1 MRQDCHGDH
10 CVENQSQPLLLRVP
24 TPDRQE
30 LSFCEPS
37 VRDIKRWLSGLPKA
51 NLGETARQL
60 YQAILELN
68 QLRTTAQT
76 RLQLLELLRPEIHF
90 VCRELERY
98 FINQPIV
105 LSERPRKVASLCQA
119 LHNHLAIGYKLIA
132 VELAPQTGRERLQL
146 LTISLQRAIR
156 SLDAILVRSTQ
167 LYRPTPDGLWL
178 ELHRLYAIAVTHGVH
193 RTLVRDDLSYRVKG
207 LSAEQS
213 YIVALMIGSARCN
226 QMRQQNIAQL
236 AQLLEPWSALVRLQ
250 TAQNPS
256 SLFGVSSR
264 IDGPP
269 RYRSMF
275 TAEERPDLL
284 GIDPH
289 GLVKAIQKHLQ
300 SPAQSA
306 EEKALAIPEG
316 LSLDLLQHVS
326 AAWGDISER
335 SFQRTPAQGTMKICI
350 GMSALHYYL
359 AGQRQFGELLKR
371 PDAAPAVFKLNNA
384 APDVWSVA
392 YDAAVVKDDPILPN
406 DYIEFVRPVMT
417 EKANEQG
424 PASPSSPSSDNC
436 FPTFEV
442 QRVDHSPGGFCLSW
456 PGEVPAQLQA
466 GELLGLQ
473 DSSETWSVAV
483 VRWIRQVRGSGPQM
497 GVELIAPSAHPCG
510 LRLLRKTEQGSEY
523 LRALL
528 LPEISVI
535 SRPATLIV
543 PRLPFQEGQKVQ
555 INQNGNELRAML
567 CRRQT
572 GSSSY
577 NQFEYQLVG
586 NATAPR
592 ETSITARGSQASPGG
607 EDFDSL
613 WNTL

>member
-1 MRQDCHGDH
+1 MNDASHGVH
-10 CVENQSQPLLLRVP
+10 RLENHRQPLLLRVP
-24 TPDRQE
+24 TPDCQE

-37 VRDIKRWLSGLPKA
+37 VRGVKRWLSGLPKA

-60 YQAILELN
+60 YQAMLELN
-68 QLRTTAQT
+68 QLRTTVQH

-98 FINQPIV
+98 FVNQPIV

-119 LHNHLAIGYKLIA
+119 LNNHLAIGYKLIS
-132 VELAPQTGRERLQL
+132 VELAAQTGRDRLQL

-156 SLDAILVRSTQ
+156 SLCAMLVRSTQ
-167 LYRPTPDGLWL
+167 LYSPTPEGLWL
-178 ELHRLYAIAVTHGVH
+178 ELHQLYAIAAAHGVH
-193 RTLVRDDLSYRVKG
+193 RTLVRDDLTYRVKG

-226 QMRQQNIAQL
+226 QMRQQNVAQL
-236 AQLLEPWSALVRLQ
+236 AQVLEPWSARVRLQ
-250 TAQNPS
+250 PAQTPS
-256 SLFGVSSR
+256 SLFVASSR
-264 IDGPP
+264 VDGPP

-275 TAEERPDLL
+275 TSEERASLL

-289 GLVKAIQKHLQ
+289 GLVKVIELHLQ
-300 SPAQSA
+300 SPANASQ
-306 EEKALAIPEG
+306 ENALPVPEG
-316 LSLDLLQHVS
+316 LSLDLLQHLS

-335 SFQRTPAQGTMKICI
+335 SFQRAPVQGSMTLCI

-359 AGQRQFGELLKR
+359 AGQRPFGDLLKR
-371 PDAAPAVFKLNNA
+371 PDATRSAVFKLNNA
-384 APDVWSVA
+384 APDVWAVA
-392 YDAAVVKDDPILPN
+392 FDAQAVNEDGVLPN
-406 DYIEFVRPVMT
+406 DHIEFVRPVMAT
-417 EKANEQG
+417 TPDEQAPETP
-424 PASPSSPSSDNC
+424 PADNL

-473 DSSETWSVAV
+473 DATSQTWSVAV
-483 VRWIRQVRGSGPQM
+483 VRWIRQVRGGGPQM
-497 GVELIAPSAHPCG
+497 GVELIAPSAQPCG

-535 SRPATLIV
+535 SRPATLIA

-555 INQNGNELRAML
+555 INQNGEDHRALL

-572 GSSSY
+572 GTSSY

-586 NATAPR
+586 LAAVSQ
-592 ETSITARGSQASPGG
+592 ETPITARGTQAVSRG

>member
-1 MRQDCHGDH
+1 L
-10 CVENQSQPLLLRVP
+10 ENQRQPLLRVP
-24 TPDRQE
+24 TPDCQE

-37 VRDIKRWLSGLPKA
+37 VRGVKRWLSGLPKA

-60 YQAILELN
+60 YQAMLELN
-68 QLRTTAQT
+68 QLRTTVQH

-98 FINQPIV
+98 FVNQPIV

-119 LHNHLAIGYKLIA
+119 LNNHLAIGYKLIS
-132 VELAPQTGRERLQL
+132 VELAAQAGRDRLQL

-156 SLDAILVRSTQ
+156 SLCAMLVRSTQ
-167 LYRPTPDGLWL
+167 LYSPTPEGLWL
-178 ELHRLYAIAVTHGVH
+178 ELHQLYAIAAAHGVH
-193 RTLVRDDLSYRVKG
+193 RTLVRDDLAYRVKG

-226 QMRQQNIAQL
+226 QMRQQNVAQL
-236 AQLLEPWSALVRLQ
+236 AQVLEPWSARIRLQ
-250 TAQNPS
+250 PAQNPS
-256 SLFGVSSR
+256 SLFVASPR
-264 IDGPP
+264 VDGPP

-275 TAEERPDLL
+275 TAEERASLL

-289 GLVKAIQKHLQ
+289 GLVKAIQLHLQ
-300 SPAQSA
+300 SSA
-306 EEKALAIPEG
+306 NTPPENALPVPEG
-316 LSLDLLQHVS
+316 LSLDLLQHLS

-335 SFQRTPAQGTMKICI
+335 SFQRTPALGSMTLCI

-359 AGQRQFGELLKR
+359 AGQRPFGDLLKR
-371 PDAAPAVFKLNNA
+371 PDATRSAVFKLNNA
-384 APDVWSVA
+384 APDVWAVA
-392 YDAAVVKDDPILPN
+392 FDAQAVNEDGVLPN
-406 DYIEFVRPVMT
+406 DHIEFVRPVMAT
-417 EKANEQG
+417 TPDEQAPETP
-424 PASPSSPSSDNC
+424 PADSL

-456 PGEVPAQLQA
+456 PSEVPAQLQA

-473 DSSETWSVAV
+473 DATSQTWSVAV
-483 VRWIRQVRGSGPQM
+483 VRWIRQVRGGGPQM
-497 GVELIAPSAHPCG
+497 GVELIAPSAQPCG

-535 SRPATLIV
+535 SRPATLIA

-555 INQNGNELRAML
+555 INQNGEDHRALL

-572 GSSSY
+572 GTSSY

-586 NATAPR
+586 LAAVSQ
-592 ETSITARGSQASPGG
+592 ETPITARGTQAVARG

>member
-1 MRQDCHGDH
+1 MD
-10 CVENQSQPLLLRVP
+10 NQSQPLLLRVP
-24 TPDRQE
+24 TPDCQE

-37 VRDIKRWLSGLPKA
+37 VRGVRRWLSGLPKA

-60 YQAILELN
+60 YQAMRELN
-68 QLRTTAQT
+68 QLRTTAT
-76 RLQLLELLRPEIHF
+76 NRLQLLELLRPEIHF

-105 LSERPRKVASLCQA
+105 LGERPRKVASLCQA
-119 LHNHLAIGYKLIA
+119 LHNHLAIGYKLISA
-132 VELAPQTGRERLQL
+132 ELAPQTGRDRLQL
-146 LTISLQRAIR
+146 LTIALQRAIR
-156 SLDAILVRSTQ
+156 SLCAMLVRSTQ
-167 LYRPTPDGLWL
+167 LYSPTPDGLWL
-178 ELHRLYAIAVTHGVH
+178 ELHQLYTIAATHGIH
-193 RTLVRDDLSYRVKG
+193 RTLVHDDLCYRVRG
-207 LSAEQS
+207 LSTEQS
-213 YIVALMIGSARCN
+213 YIVALMLGSARCN
-226 QMRQQNIAQL
+226 QMRQQGIGQL
-236 AQLLEPWSALVRLQ
+236 AQLLEPWSALVHLQ
-250 TAQNPS
+250 SGLGPA
-256 SLFGVSSR
+256 SLFGVSPR

-269 RYRSMF
+269 RYRSMYPA
-275 TAEERPDLL
+275 TARPDLL

-289 GLVKAIQKHLQ
+289 GLVKAIQSHLQ
-300 SPAQSA
+300 SPAEA
-306 EEKALAIPEG
+306 PEDKALAIPEG
-316 LSLDLLQHVS
+316 LNPDLLQHLT

-335 SFQRTPAQGTMKICI
+335 SFQRAPTQGSMTLCI

-359 AGQRQFGELLKR
+359 AAQRPFGELLKR
-371 PDAAPAVFKLNNA
+371 PDATRSAVFKLNNA

-392 YDAAVVKDDPILPN
+392 FDAQILVEEERLP
-406 DYIEFVRPVMT
+406 DEDHIEFVRPVT
-417 EKANEQG
+417 ASTKATDEDEAAK
-424 PASPSSPSSDNC
+424 PAADSL

-442 QRVDHSPGGFCLSW
+442 QRVDQSPGGYCLSW

-473 DSSETWSVAV
+473 DATSQTWSVAV

-497 GVELIAPSAHPCG
+497 GVELIAPQAQPCG
-510 LRLLRKTEQGSEY
+510 LRLLRKTDQGSEY

-555 INQNGNELRAML
+555 INQNGDEHRAML
-567 CRRQT
+567 CRRRAGT
-572 GSSSY
+572 SSY

-586 NATAPR
+586 LTASAQ
-592 ETSITARGSQASPGG
+592 ETPITARGTQTTSRG

>member
-1 MRQDCHGDH
+1 M
-10 CVENQSQPLLLRVP
+10 ENQSQPLLLRVP

-30 LSFCEPS
+30 LSFCDPS
-37 VRDIKRWLSGLPKA
+37 VRGVKHWLSGLPKA

-60 YQAILELN
+60 YQAMLELN
-68 QLRTTAQT
+68 QLRTTAPV

-105 LSERPRKVASLCQA
+105 LGERPRKVASLCQA

-132 VELAPQTGRERLQL
+132 VELAPQTGRDRLQL
-146 LTISLQRAIR
+146 LTIALQRSIR
-156 SLDAILVRSTQ
+156 SLCAILVRSTQ

-178 ELHRLYAIAVTHGVH
+178 ELHQLHSLAVTHAVQ
-193 RTLVRDDLSYRVKG
+193 RTLVRDELAYQVKG

-250 TAQNPS
+250 TAQDPS
-256 SLFGVSSR
+256 SLFGVSPR

-275 TAEERPDLL
+275 AANEPADLL

-289 GLVKAIQKHLQ
+289 GLVKAIQRHLQ
-300 SPAQSA
+300 SPSNGSEQNG
-306 EEKALAIPEG
+306 LVIPDG

-335 SFQRTPAQGTMKICI
+335 SFQRAPAQGTMTLCI

-371 PDAAPAVFKLNNA
+371 PDAARSAVFKLNNA
-384 APDVWSVA
+384 APDIWAVA
-392 YDAAVVKDDPILPN
+392 FDAQAINGDGILP
-406 DYIEFVRPVMT
+406 DEHIEFVRPVMP
-417 EKANEQG
+417 EQAAEPETVTP
-424 PASPSSPSSDNC
+424 PADSG
-436 FPTFEV
+436 FRTFEV

-473 DSSETWSVAV
+473 DPASQTWSVAV

-497 GVELIAPSAHPCG
+497 GVELIAPSAQPCG

-535 SRPATLIV
+535 SRPAALIV

-555 INQNGNELRAML
+555 INQNGEEHRAML
-567 CRRQT
+567 RRRQT
-572 GSSSY
+572 GTSSY
-577 NQFEYQLVG
+577 NQFEYQLAGLV
-586 NATAPR
+586 AVSR
-592 ETSITARGSQASPGG
+592 ETPITARGNQSAPRG

>member
-1 MRQDCHGDH
+1 L
-10 CVENQSQPLLLRVP
+10 ENQSQPLLLRVP
-24 TPDRQE
+24 TPDCQE

-37 VRDIKRWLSGLPKA
+37 VRGVKRWLSGLPKA

-60 YQAILELN
+60 YQAMLELN
-68 QLRTTAQT
+68 KLRTTVQI

-105 LSERPRKVASLCQA
+105 LGERPRKVASLCQA
-119 LHNHLAIGYKLIA
+119 LHNHLAIGYKLIS
-132 VELAPQTGRERLQL
+132 VELAPQDGRERLQL
-146 LTISLQRAIR
+146 FTISLQRAIR
-156 SLDAILVRSTQ
+156 SLCAMLVRSTQ
-167 LYRPTPDGLWL
+167 LYSPTPVGLWL
-178 ELHRLYAIAVTHGVH
+178 ELHQLYAIAAAHGVH
-193 RTLVRDDLSYRVKG
+193 RTLVRDDLGYRVKG

-250 TAQNPS
+250 SAQSPS

-275 TAEERPDLL
+275 AAEERADLL

-289 GLVKAIQKHLQ
+289 GLVRAIQRHLQ
-300 SPAQSA
+300 LPPGAP
-306 EEKALAIPEG
+306 EDETLAVPEG
-316 LSLDLLQHVS
+316 LSLDLLQQVS

-335 SFQRTPAQGTMKICI
+335 SFQRTPTQGSMKLCI

-359 AGQRQFGELLKR
+359 AGRRQFGELLKR
-371 PDAAPAVFKLNNA
+371 PDAARSAVFKLNNA

-392 YDAAVVKDDPILPN
+392 FDAQAINEDGILPS
-406 DYIEFVRPVMT
+406 DHIEFVRPVMATT
-417 EKANEQG
+417 EDEDKDE
-424 PASPSSPSSDNC
+424 PVTPPSDDC

-456 PGEVPAQLQA
+456 SDEVPAQLQA

-473 DSSETWSVAV
+473 DVTSQTWSVAV

-497 GVELIAPSAHPCG
+497 GVELIAPSAQPCG

-535 SRPATLIV
+535 SHPATLIV

-555 INQNGNELRAML
+555 INQNGDEHRALLR
-567 CRRQT
+567 RRQT
-572 GSSSY
+572 GTSSY

-586 NATAPR
+586 LAAVPQ
-592 ETSITARGSQASPGG
+592 ETSFTAQGAKAALRG

>member
-1 MRQDCHGDH
+1 L
-10 CVENQSQPLLLRVP
+10 ENQSQPLLLRIP
-24 TPDRQE
+24 TPDSQE

-37 VRDIKRWLSGLPKA
+37 VRGIKQWLSGLPKA

-60 YQAILELN
+60 YQATRELN
-68 QLRTTAQT
+68 QLRTTAQN

-105 LSERPRKVASLCQA
+105 LGERARKVASLCQA
-119 LHNHLAIGYKLIA
+119 LHNNLAIGYKLISA
-132 VELAPQTGRERLQL
+132 ELAPQAGRERLQL
-146 LTISLQRAIR
+146 LTIALQRAIR
-156 SLDAILVRSTQ
+156 SLSAMLVRSTQ
-167 LYRPTPDGLWL
+167 LYSPTPDGLWL
-178 ELHRLYAIAVTHGVH
+178 ELHQLYAIASTHGIH
-193 RTLVRDDLSYRVKG
+193 RAVVRDELGYQVQG
-207 LSAEQS
+207 LSTEQS
-213 YIVALMIGSARCN
+213 YIVALMLGCARCN
-226 QMRQQNIAQL
+226 QMRQQRIGQL
-236 AQLLEPWSALVRLQ
+236 AQLLDPWSALVQLQ
-250 TAQNPS
+250 SGLGPT
-256 SLFGVSSR
+256 SLFGVPTR

-275 TAEERPDLL
+275 PSQERVHLL

-289 GLVKAIQKHLQ
+289 GLVKAIQAHLQ
-300 SPAQSA
+300 SPEDAP
-306 EEKALAIPEG
+306 EDKRLAIPEG
-316 LSLDLLQHVS
+316 LNPDLLQHVS

-335 SFQRTPAQGTMKICI
+335 SFQRTPTQGSVTLCI

-359 AGQRQFGELLKR
+359 ANERPFSELLRR
-371 PDAAPAVFKLNNA
+371 PDATRSAVFKLNNA

-392 YDAAVVKDDPILPN
+392 FDAHIVKEDELHTDN
-406 DYIEFVRPVMT
+406 DHIEFVRPVMLT
-417 EKANEQG
+417 TKSE
-424 PASPSSPSSDNC
+424 PSSPAPESLY
-436 FPTFEV
+436 PTFEV
-442 QRVDHSPGGFCLSW
+442 QRVDHSPGGYCLSW
-456 PGEVPAQLQA
+456 PGEVPAQLQT
-466 GELLGLQ
+466 GELLGLKDDTSQ
-473 DSSETWSVAV
+473 SWSIAV
-483 VRWIRQVRGSGPQM
+483 VRWVRQVRGGGPHM
-497 GVELIAPSAHPCG
+497 GVELIAPQAQPCG
-510 LRLLRKTEQGSEY
+510 LRLLSKTKQGSEY

-555 INQNGNELRAML
+555 INQNGEERRAML
-567 CRRQT
+567 CRRQA

-586 NATAPR
+586 LAAPVQ
-592 ETSITARGSQASPGG
+592 ETTVTARGTQPTSKG

>member
-1 MRQDCHGDH
+1 MD
-10 CVENQSQPLLLRVP
+10 NQSQPLLLRVP
-24 TPDRQE
+24 TPDCQE

-37 VRDIKRWLSGLPKA
+37 VRGVRRWLSGLPKA

-60 YQAILELN
+60 YQAMREIN
-68 QLRTTAQT
+68 QLRTPATN

-105 LSERPRKVASLCQA
+105 LGERPRKVASLCQA
-119 LHNHLAIGYKLIA
+119 LHNHLAIGYKLISA
-132 VELAPQTGRERLQL
+132 ELAPQTGRDRLQL
-146 LTISLQRAIR
+146 LTIALQRAIR
-156 SLDAILVRSTQ
+156 SLSTMLVRSTQ
-167 LYRPTPDGLWL
+167 LYSPTPEGLWL
-178 ELHRLYAIAVTHGVH
+178 ELHQLYALAVTHGVH
-193 RTLVRDDLSYRVKG
+193 RTIVNDDLCYRVPG

-213 YIVALMIGSARCN
+213 YIVALMLGSARCN
-226 QMRQQNIAQL
+226 QMRQQGIGQL
-236 AQLLEPWSALVRLQ
+236 AQLLEPWSALVHLQ
-250 TAQNPS
+250 AGLGPT
-256 SLFGVSSR
+256 SLFGVSTR

-269 RYRSMF
+269 RYRSMYP
-275 TAEERPDLL
+275 ASARADLL

-289 GLVKAIQKHLQ
+289 GLVKAIQSHLQ
-300 SPAQSA
+300 SPAEA
-306 EEKALAIPEG
+306 PEHKALAIPEG
-316 LSLDLLQHVS
+316 LNPDLLQHLV

-335 SFQRTPAQGTMKICI
+335 SFQRAPTQGAMTLCI

-359 AGQRQFGELLKR
+359 ADQRPFGELLKR
-371 PDAAPAVFKLNNA
+371 PDATRSAVFKLNNA

-392 YDAAVVKDDPILPN
+392 FDAQVVEEERLPEE
-406 DYIEFVRPVMT
+406 DHIEFVRPVT
-417 EKANEQG
+417 ASTKVTDEGEAAL
-424 PASPSSPSSDNC
+424 PAADNL

-442 QRVDHSPGGFCLSW
+442 QRVDQSPGGYCLSW

-473 DSSETWSVAV
+473 DTASKTWSVAV
-483 VRWIRQVRGSGPQM
+483 VRWVRQVRGSGPQM
-497 GVELIAPSAHPCG
+497 GVELIAPQAQPCG
-510 LRLLRKTEQGSEY
+510 LRLLRKTDQGSEY

-555 INQNGNELRAML
+555 INQNGDEHRAML
-567 CRRQT
+567 CCRQAGT
-572 GSSSY
+572 SSY
-577 NQFEYQLVG
+577 NQFEYQLLG
-586 NATAPR
+586 LTASAQ
-592 ETSITARGSQASPGG
+592 ETPITARGTQTTSRG

>member
-1 MRQDCHGDH
+1 MCHGAYRL
-10 CVENQSQPLLLRVP
+10 ENLSQPLLLRVP
-24 TPDRQE
+24 TPDCQE

-37 VRDIKRWLSGLPKA
+37 VRGMKRWLSGLPKA

-60 YQAILELN
+60 YQATRELN
-68 QLRTTAQT
+68 QLRTSAQN

-105 LSERPRKVASLCQA
+105 LGERARKVAGLCQA
-119 LHNHLAIGYKLIA
+119 LHNHLAIGYKLISA
-132 VELAPQTGRERLQL
+132 ELAPQAGREHLQL
-146 LTISLQRAIR
+146 LTVALQRAIR
-156 SLDAILVRSTQ
+156 SLSAILVRSTQ
-167 LYRPTPDGLWL
+167 LYSPTPDGLWL
-178 ELHRLYAIAVTHGVH
+178 ELHQLYAIAATHGVQ
-193 RTLVRDDLSYRVKG
+193 RALVRDELGYQVQG

-213 YIVALMIGSARCN
+213 YIVALMLGCARCN
-226 QMRQQNIAQL
+226 QMRQQRIGQL
-236 AQLLEPWSALVRLQ
+236 AQLLDPWSALVQLQ
-250 TAQNPS
+250 TRLGPT
-256 SLFGVSSR
+256 SLFGVPAR

-275 TAEERPDLL
+275 PGQERAHLL

-289 GLVKAIQKHLQ
+289 GLVNAIQAYLQ
-300 SPAQSA
+300 SPDDAPEA
-306 EEKALAIPEG
+306 KRLAIPEG
-316 LSLDLLQHVS
+316 LNPDLLLHVS

-335 SFQRTPAQGTMKICI
+335 SFQRTPTQGSMTLCI
-350 GMSALHYYL
+350 GMSALHYYV
-359 AGQRQFGELLKR
+359 ANERPFSELLQH
-371 PDAAPAVFKLNNA
+371 PDAARSAVFKLNNA

-392 YDAAVVKDDPILPN
+392 FDAQIVKEDEPYADN
-406 DYIEFVRPVMT
+406 DHIEFVRPVIPTT
-417 EKANEQG
+417 ESE
-424 PASPSSPSSDNC
+424 PPSSPPDC
-436 FPTFEV
+436 LFPTFEV
-442 QRVDHSPGGFCLSW
+442 QRVDHSPGGYCLSW

-466 GELLGLQ
+466 GELLGLKDATSQ
-473 DSSETWSVAV
+473 SWSIAV
-483 VRWIRQVRGSGPQM
+483 VRWVRQVRGSGPHM
-497 GVELIAPSAHPCG
+497 GVELIAPQAYPCG
-510 LRLLRKTEQGSEY
+510 LRLLSKTKQGSEY

-555 INQNGNELRAML
+555 INQNGDEQRAML
-567 CRRQT
+567 CRRQAGT
-572 GSSSY
+572 SSY

-586 NATAPR
+586 LAPTAQ
-592 ETSITARGSQASPGG
+592 ETTVTARGTQPTSKG

>member
-1 MRQDCHGDH
+1 MD
-10 CVENQSQPLLLRVP
+10 NQSQPLLLRVP
-24 TPDRQE
+24 TPDCQE

-37 VRDIKRWLSGLPKA
+37 VRGVKRWLAGLPKA

-60 YQAILELN
+60 YQAMRELN
-68 QLRTTAQT
+68 QLRTPATN

-105 LSERPRKVASLCQA
+105 LGERPRKVASLCQA
-119 LHNHLAIGYKLIA
+119 LNNHLAIGYKLISA
-132 VELAPQTGRERLQL
+132 ELAPQTGRDRLQL
-146 LTISLQRAIR
+146 LTIALQRAIR
-156 SLDAILVRSTQ
+156 SLCAMLVRSTQ
-167 LYRPTPDGLWL
+167 LYSPTPDGLWL
-178 ELHRLYAIAVTHGVH
+178 ELHQLYAIAATNDIH
-193 RTLVRDDLSYRVKG
+193 RTLVHDDLCYRVAG
-207 LSAEQS
+207 LSTEQS
-213 YIVALMIGSARCN
+213 YIVALMLGSARCN
-226 QMRQQNIAQL
+226 QMRQQGIGQL
-236 AQLLEPWSALVRLQ
+236 AQLLEPWSVLVHLQ
-250 TAQNPS
+250 AGLSPT
-256 SLFGVSSR
+256 SLFGVSPR

-269 RYRSMF
+269 RYRSMYP
-275 TAEERPDLL
+275 ASARPDLL

-289 GLVKAIQKHLQ
+289 DLVKAIQSHLR
-300 SPAQSA
+300 SPAEASEA
-306 EEKALAIPEG
+306 KALAIPEG
-316 LSLDLLQHVS
+316 LNPDLLQHLT

-335 SFQRTPAQGTMKICI
+335 SFQRAPTQGSMTLCI
-350 GMSALHYYL
+350 GMSALHYNL
-359 AGQRQFGELLKR
+359 AGQRPFGELLKR
-371 PDAAPAVFKLNNA
+371 PDATRSAVFKLNNA

-392 YDAAVVKDDPILPN
+392 FDAQIVVEEERLP
-406 DYIEFVRPVMT
+406 DEAPIEFVRPVT
-417 EKANEQG
+417 ASTKASDDDEAAQ
-424 PASPSSPSSDNC
+424 PAADSL

-442 QRVDHSPGGFCLSW
+442 QRVDQSPGGYCLSW

-473 DSSETWSVAV
+473 DASSQTWSVAV
-483 VRWIRQVRGSGPQM
+483 VRWVRQVRGSGPQM
-497 GVELIAPSAHPCG
+497 GVELIAPQAQPCG
-510 LRLLRKTEQGSEY
+510 LRLLRKTDQGSEY

-555 INQNGNELRAML
+555 INQNGDEHRAML
-567 CRRQT
+567 CRRQAGT
-572 GSSSY
+572 SSY

-586 NATAPR
+586 LTATTQ
-592 ETSITARGSQASPGG
+592 ETSITARGTRATSRG

>member
-1 MRQDCHGDH
+1 L
-10 CVENQSQPLLLRVP
+10 ENQSQPLLLRVP
-24 TPDRQE
+24 TPDCQE

-37 VRDIKRWLSGLPKA
+37 VRGVKRWLSGLPKA

-60 YQAILELN
+60 YQAMLELN
-68 QLRTTAQT
+68 KLRTTVQI
-76 RLQLLELLRPEIHF
+76 RVQLLELLRPEIHF

-105 LSERPRKVASLCQA
+105 LGERPRKVASLCQA
-119 LHNHLAIGYKLIA
+119 LHNHLAIGYKLIS
-132 VELAPQTGRERLQL
+132 VELAPQDGRERLQL
-146 LTISLQRAIR
+146 FTISLQRAIR
-156 SLDAILVRSTQ
+156 SLCAMLVRSTQ
-167 LYRPTPDGLWL
+167 LYSPTPVGLWL
-178 ELHRLYAIAVTHGVH
+178 ELHQLYAIAAAHGVH
-193 RTLVRDDLSYRVKG
+193 RTLVRDDLGYRVKG

-250 TAQNPS
+250 SAQSPS

-275 TAEERPDLL
+275 AAEERADLL

-289 GLVKAIQKHLQ
+289 GLVRAIQRHLQ
-300 SPAQSA
+300 SPPGAP
-306 EEKALAIPEG
+306 EDETLAVPEG
-316 LSLDLLQHVS
+316 LSLDLLQQVS

-335 SFQRTPAQGTMKICI
+335 SFQRTPTQGSMKLCI

-359 AGQRQFGELLKR
+359 AGRRQFGELLKR
-371 PDAAPAVFKLNNA
+371 PDAARSAVFKLNNA
-384 APDVWSVA
+384 TPDVWSVA
-392 YDAAVVKDDPILPN
+392 FDAQAINEDGILPS
-406 DYIEFVRPVMT
+406 DHIEFVRPVMATT
-417 EKANEQG
+417 EDEDKDE
-424 PASPSSPSSDNC
+424 PVTPPSDDC

-456 PGEVPAQLQA
+456 SDEVPAQLQA

-473 DSSETWSVAV
+473 DVTSQTWSVAV

-497 GVELIAPSAHPCG
+497 GVELIAPSAQPCG

-535 SRPATLIV
+535 SHPATLIV

-555 INQNGNELRAML
+555 INQNGDEHRALLR
-567 CRRQT
+567 RRQT
-572 GSSSY
+572 GTSSY

-586 NATAPR
+586 LAAVPQ
-592 ETSITARGSQASPGG
+592 ETSFTAQGAKAALRG

>member
-1 MRQDCHGDH
+1 M
-10 CVENQSQPLLLRVP
+10 ENQSQPLLLRVP
-24 TPDRQE
+24 TPDCQE

-37 VRDIKRWLSGLPKA
+37 VRGVKRWLSGLPKA

-60 YQAILELN
+60 YQAMLELN
-68 QLRTTAQT
+68 KLRTTVQI

-105 LSERPRKVASLCQA
+105 LGERPRKVASLCQA
-119 LHNHLAIGYKLIA
+119 LHNHLAIGYKLIS
-132 VELAPQTGRERLQL
+132 VELAPQDGRERLQL
-146 LTISLQRAIR
+146 FTISLQRAIR
-156 SLDAILVRSTQ
+156 SLCAMLVRSTQ
-167 LYRPTPDGLWL
+167 LYSPTPVGLWL
-178 ELHRLYAIAVTHGVH
+178 ELHQLYAIAAAHGVH
-193 RTLVRDDLSYRVKG
+193 RTLVRDDLGYRVKG

-250 TAQNPS
+250 SAQSPS

-275 TAEERPDLL
+275 AAEERADLL

-289 GLVKAIQKHLQ
+289 GLVRAIQRHLQ
-300 SPAQSA
+300 LPPGAP
-306 EEKALAIPEG
+306 EDETLAVPEG
-316 LSLDLLQHVS
+316 LSLDLLQQVS

-335 SFQRTPAQGTMKICI
+335 SFQRTPTQGSMKLCI

-359 AGQRQFGELLKR
+359 AGRRQFGELLKR
-371 PDAAPAVFKLNNA
+371 PDAARSAVFKLNNA

-392 YDAAVVKDDPILPN
+392 FDAQAINEDGILPS
-406 DYIEFVRPVMT
+406 DHIEFVRPVMATT
-417 EKANEQG
+417 EDEDKDE
-424 PASPSSPSSDNC
+424 PVTPPSDDC

-456 PGEVPAQLQA
+456 SDEVPAQLQA

-473 DSSETWSVAV
+473 DVTSQTWSVAV

-497 GVELIAPSAHPCG
+497 GVELIAPSAQPCG

-535 SRPATLIV
+535 SHPATLIV

-555 INQNGNELRAML
+555 INQNGDEHRALLR
-567 CRRQT
+567 RRQT
-572 GSSSY
+572 GTSSY

-586 NATAPR
+586 LAAVPQ
-592 ETSITARGSQASPGG
+592 ETSFTAQGAKAALRG